1 MAFMNSRERMA
12 AAFAFSGPDR
22 IPVVY
27 HPSPAGLYVHGRKLL
42 DLFERYPP
50 DNPVVFDSAGP
61 PPGTVGDGGYH
72 ELRTD
77 GWGTEWE
84 YRIYGIQG
92 HPLCYPFGSWREAVK
107 YRFPDPPASDPAVRA
122 EERSRYLVF
131 DGGISIFERLHALRP
146 IDEVLVDLQ
155 ARDPDLI
162 RFLDRFTDYW
172 LTRIGLLMEAE
183 TDVVSFG
190 DDWGTQSAPIISPAL
205 FREIFVPRYRR
216 LMEPILKAG
225 KIVFFHSCGF
235 LGPILDELLD
245 LGIGGLWPQIGL
257 LEADPSALAGC
268 VSRKVALYIH
278 PDRQYL
284 VPRGTPRE
292 IDDAIRGY
300 ADRFHDIGGGGIFY
314 IEIEN
319 DAPFENVRALIEAV
333 HRYR

>member
-1 MAFMNSRERMA
+1 
-12 AAFAFSGPDR
+12 
-22 IPVVY
+22 
-27 HPSPAGLYVHGRKLL
+27 
-42 DLFERYPP
+42 
-50 DNPVVFDSAGP
+50 
-61 PPGTVGDGGYH
+61 
-72 ELRTD
+72 
-77 GWGTEWE
+77 
-84 YRIYGIQG
+84 
-92 HPLCYPFGSWREAVK
+92 
-107 YRFPDPPASDPAVRA
+107 
-122 EERSRYLVF
+122 
-131 DGGISIFERLHALRP
+131 
-146 IDEVLVDLQ
+146 
-155 ARDPDLI
+155 
-162 RFLDRFTDYW
+162 
-172 LTRIGLLMEAE
+172 MEAE

-319 DAPFENVRALIEAV
+319 DAPFENVQALIEAV